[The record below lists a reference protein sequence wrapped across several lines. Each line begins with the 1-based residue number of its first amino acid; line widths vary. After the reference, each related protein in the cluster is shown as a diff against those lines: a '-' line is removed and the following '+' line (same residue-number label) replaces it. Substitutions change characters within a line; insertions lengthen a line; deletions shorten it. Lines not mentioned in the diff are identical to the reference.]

1 MKVGALVKCIN
12 DTWKQKTIET
22 VPNHP
27 IKGKYYT
34 IRTVDKFPHGIGV
47 TLEEITNA
55 RTVQYKGQLVEP
67 NFDAERFRE
76 LTDLPDIEELL
87 EEVFAGELT
96 ER

>member
-1 MKVGALVKCIN
+1 MKIGALVECIN

-22 VPNHP
+22 VPNLP

-55 RTVQYKGQLVEP
+55 RTIQYQGQLVEP

-76 LTDLPDIEELL
+76 LTDLPDIEALL
-87 EEVFAGELT
+87 EEVFADELM
-96 ER
+96 EK